1 MGVLTV
7 KKIEALKDPG
17 RYTDGDGLMLV
28 VGKDGSKKWVLRIMV
43 DGVRRDI
50 GLGSVRTRSLAEA
63 RRAAAE
69 TRDAAKAGRDVVAEK
84 RAAKEAQPEPR
95 RKPTFRDVAEA
106 LHKEQLPTWK
116 NQKHAAQW
124 LSTLREYAFP
134 QLGDL
139 PIDAVTGP
147 MIRDVLS
154 PIWLEIP
161 ETARRVRQRIG
172 AVLDHAH
179 AIGLRENEAPM
190 RALVAGKGLPRQPA
204 RTDHFAAMP
213 YGDVPAF
220 LAALDT
226 TQKAGPV
233 VKALL
238 RYVILTACRSGEARG
253 ATWGEIDLEAATWTV
268 PAERMKAGR
277 QHVVPLS
284 APALIVLGIAKAWR
298 TDTGPA
304 AYIFPGERSG
314 RPVSDMALTMCLRRM
329 ETGATAH
336 GFRSSFRDWAAEC
349 TDFPREV
356 AELSLAHTVGN
367 AVERAYRRS
376 DLLEKRRAL
385 MMAWADFLTGLTATD
400 DAINGEAA

>member
-1 MGVLTV
+1 MGKLTA
-7 KKIEALKDPG
+7 KKVEAEKVPG

-69 TRDAAKAGRDVVAEK
+69 TREAAKAGRDVVAEK
-84 RAAKEAQPEPR
+84 RAAAAKEGPPEPPR
-95 RKPTFRDVAEA
+95 PPTFREVAEA
-106 LHKEQLPTWK
+106 LHREQAPTWK
-116 NQKHAAQW
+116 NEKHAAQW

-134 QLGDL
+134 RLGDL
-139 PIDAVTGP
+139 PVEAVTAP

-179 AIGLRENEAPM
+179 AIGVRETEAPM

-204 RTDHFAAMP
+204 KVDHFAAMP
-213 YGDVPAF
+213 WADVPAF
-220 LAALDT
+220 LIALDGT
-226 TQKAGPV
+226 RKAGPV

-238 RYVILTACRSGEARG
+238 RFVILTACRSGEARG
-253 ATWGEIDLEAATWTV
+253 ATWGEIDLAAATWTV

-284 APALIVLGIAKAWR
+284 APALAVLELAQAWR
-298 TDTGPA
+298 AETGPDA
-304 AYIFPGERSG
+304 FVFPGERSG

-336 GFRSSFRDWAAEC
+336 GFRSSFRDWASER

-356 AELSLAHTVGN
+356 AELALAHSVGN

-385 MMAWADFLTGLTATD
+385 MIQWADHCQGK
-400 DAINGEAA
+400 

>member
-7 KKIEALKDPG
+7 KKIDSIKEPG

-63 RRAAAE
+63 RRAATE
-69 TRDAAKAGRDVVAEK
+69 TREAAKAGRDVVAEK
-84 RAAKEAQPEPR
+84 RAAKEAPPEPP
-95 RKPTFRDVAEA
+95 RKPTFREVAEQ
-106 LHKEQLPTWK
+106 LHREQAPTWK
-116 NQKHAAQW
+116 NEKHAAQW
-124 LSTLREYAFP
+124 LTTLKEYAFP
-134 QLGDL
+134 RLGEL
-139 PIDAVTGP
+139 PVEAVTAP
-147 MIRDVLS
+147 MIRDVLT

-179 AIGLRENEAPM
+179 ALGLRETEAPM

-204 RTDHFAAMP
+204 KVDHFAAMP
-213 YGDVPAF
+213 WADVPAF
-220 LAALDT
+220 LT
-226 TQKAGPV
+226 TLETTPKAGPV

-238 RYVILTACRSGEARG
+238 RFVVLTACRSGEARG
-253 ATWGEIDLEAATWTV
+253 ATWGEIDLDAATWTV

-284 APALIVLGIAKAWR
+284 APALAVLERAKEWR
-298 TDTGPA
+298 TDAGPEA
-304 AYIFPGERSG
+304 FIFPGERSG

-336 GFRSSFRDWAAEC
+336 GFRSSFRDWAAEA
-349 TDFPREV
+349 TDFAREV

-376 DLLEKRRAL
+376 DLLDKRRAL
-385 MMAWADFLTGLTATD
+385 MAAWADYLCPA
-400 DAINGEAA
+400 

>member
-7 KKIEALKDPG
+7 KKIDSIKEPG

-50 GLGSVRTRSLAEA
+50 GLGSVRTRTLAEA
-63 RRAAAE
+63 RRAATE

-84 RAAKEAQPEPR
+84 RAAKEAPKEPPR
-95 RKPTFRDVAEA
+95 RPTFRDVAEQ
-106 LHKEQLPTWK
+106 LHREQAPTWK
-116 NQKHAAQW
+116 NEKHAAQW
-124 LSTLREYAFP
+124 LTTLKEYAFP
-134 QLGDL
+134 RLGDL
-139 PIDAVTGP
+139 PVEAVTAP
-147 MIRDVLS
+147 MIRDVLT

-179 AIGLRENEAPM
+179 AIGLRETEAPM

-213 YGDVPAF
+213 YADVPAF
-220 LAALDT
+220 LTALDAT
-226 TQKAGPV
+226 PKAGPV

-238 RYVILTACRSGEARG
+238 RFVVLTASRSGEARG
-253 ATWGEIDLEAATWTV
+253 ATWGEIDLDAATWTV

-284 APALIVLGIAKAWR
+284 PPALAVLERAKEWR
-298 TDTGPA
+298 TDTGPE
-304 AYIFPGERSG
+304 AYIFPGERTG
-314 RPVSDMALTMCLRRM
+314 RPVSDMALTMVLRRM
-329 ETGATAH
+329 DTGVTAH

-376 DLLEKRRAL
+376 DLLDKRRAL
-385 MMAWADFLTGLTATD
+385 MAAWADYLCPD
-400 DAINGEAA
+400 